1 MLHER
6 GNGTRYKLLEV
17 PHNKYTC
24 YLSSRVLVT
33 FYILLNYS
41 IKIMVNFVCLERCQ
55 LLTFIEDFIMATFVN
70 DAIGGNSPFSSG
82 GGIGAIPFGVPV
94 GGGDGGFGGIGG
106 GLLLGAL
113 LGGGGLFG
121 RGHGHDHGG
130 HCGPDNIDVNVHSTG
145 PACPAPDYSPAF
157 IAAILN
163 NLNNIS
169 AAIPTSALE
178 TQGALNAAISSLA
191 LGTQQGLSNVKDSV
205 QNAGTANLLATA
217 GAERTTLLAQAA
229 TLAAVAES
237 KFDIA
242 VAIRD
247 DGDKTRAQIA
257 LYHEADLQRQ
267 LAVAQNALTEERS
280 HGRIR
285 EVEVNVSQTVNQQQV
300 QAQAQAQQQ
309 QQANFLAGILA
320 EVRNLAGDIQAVK
333 QGQVIFNSGTMAAS
347 GTQAAAN
354 TKVA

>member
-1 MLHER
+1 
-6 GNGTRYKLLEV
+6 
-17 PHNKYTC
+17 
-24 YLSSRVLVT
+24 
-33 FYILLNYS
+33 
-41 IKIMVNFVCLERCQ
+41 
-55 LLTFIEDFIMATFVN
+55 MATFVN

-82 GGIGAIPFGVPV
+82 GGAMPFGIPVGV
-94 GGGDGGFGGIGG
+94 GGGDGMGGIGG

-121 RGHGHDHGG
+121 RGRDHDHGG
-130 HCGPDNIDVNVHSTG
+130 HCPTPVDVNVHDHSPHCP
-145 PACPAPDYSPAF
+145 PAADYSPAF

-178 TQGALNAAISSLA
+178 TQGTINTAIGSLA
-191 LGTQQGLSNVKDSV
+191 LGTQQGFASVKDSV
-205 QNAGTANLLATA
+205 QSAATANLLATNA
-217 GAERTTLLAQAA
+217 AERTTLVSQAA
-229 TLAAVAES
+229 VLAAVAES
-237 KFDIA
+237 KFDLA
-242 VAIRD
+242 VAVRD

-267 LAVAQNALTEERS
+267 LAVAQNALTEERGHS
-280 HGRIR
+280 RIR

-300 QAQAQAQQQ
+300 QAQAQLQQQ

>member
-1 MLHER
+1 
-6 GNGTRYKLLEV
+6 
-17 PHNKYTC
+17 
-24 YLSSRVLVT
+24 
-33 FYILLNYS
+33 
-41 IKIMVNFVCLERCQ
+41 
-55 LLTFIEDFIMATFVN
+55 MATFVN
-70 DAIGGNSPFSSG
+70 DAIGGNSPFASG
-82 GGIGAIPFGVPV
+82 GGIGAIPYAV
-94 GGGDGGFGGIGG
+94 GGGDGLGGGIGG

-113 LGGGGLFG
+113 LGGGLFGGGGFG
-121 RGHGHDHGG
+121 RGNQGG
-130 HCGPDNIDVNVHSTG
+130 CPTPVDVNVHDHTAHCP
-145 PACPAPDYSPAF
+145 PASDYSPAF
-157 IAAILN
+157 IAAILS

-178 TQGALNAAISSLA
+178 TQGALNSAIASLA
-191 LGTQQGLSNVKDSV
+191 LGTQQGFASVKDSV
-205 QNAGTANLLATA
+205 QNAATANLLATA

-237 KFDIA
+237 KFDLA
-242 VAIRD
+242 VAVRD

-267 LAVAQNALTEERS
+267 LAVAQNALTEA
-280 HGRIR
+280 HGHSRMR

-300 QAQAQAQQQ
+300 QLQQQ
-309 QQANFLAGILA
+309 QQQQRQDQFLAGIL
-320 EVRNLAGDIQAVK
+320 QAVHNLNGDLQLIK